1 MAQHEGCPEILS
13 QLADYLDGTA
23 PETLCAEI
31 ERHLAGC
38 PDCTVVVNTT
48 RKAILLY
55 QDPTTAG
62 MPEGVRDRLYRSL
75 DLEDLLR
82 NAGGSK

>member
-1 MAQHEGCPEILS
+1 VAQPEGCPEILS

-23 PETLCAEI
+23 PEALCAEI

-55 QDPTTAG
+55 RDPPAG
-62 MPEGVRDRLYRSL
+62 GLPADVRDRLYRSL

-82 NAGGSK
+82 GAEGPK

>member
-55 QDPTTAG
+55 QDPPTAG

-82 NAGGSK
+82 NTGGSK

>member
-1 MAQHEGCPEILS
+1 MAEHRRCPEILS
-13 QLADYLDGTA
+13 QLGDYLDGTA
-23 PETLCAEI
+23 QQSLCAEI

-38 PDCTVVVNTT
+38 PDCSVVVNTT

-55 QDPTTAG
+55 REAPSGGLPA
-62 MPEGVRDRLYRSL
+62 EVRARLYKSL

-82 NAGGSK
+82 RADGAA

>member
-1 MAQHEGCPEILS
+1 MGQHEGCPEILS

-55 QDPTTAG
+55 RDSPAAG
-62 MPEGVRDRLYRSL
+62 LPADVRNRLYRTL

-82 NAGGSK
+82 GAEGPK